1 MTEQKVE
8 NYLNCNKERLFP
20 NNEVTEAEL
29 KQALLAAPDTFEM
42 YLNSMPLRNPSV
54 YKLIA
59 FALGSFGVDRFY
71 LQDIQ
76 KGVLKFMT
84 AGGFLIWWL
93 KDVITAKKRCKAY
106 NCKQLIAATKN
117 PAVVAE
123 MKNMD
128 SKIAGTMTTAKKM
141 APEIKK
147 LGKSFKDLQDTF
159 EP

>member
-1 MTEQKVE
+1 
-8 NYLNCNKERLFP
+8 
-20 NNEVTEAEL
+20 
-29 KQALLAAPDTFEM
+29 
-42 YLNSMPLRNPSV
+42 MPLRNPSV

-71 LQDIQ
+71 LQDIK

-93 KDVITAKKRCKAY
+93 KDVVTSKQRCRAY
-106 NCKQLIAATKN
+106 NCKQLIAATQN

-123 MKNMD
+123 MQNMD
-128 SKIAGTMTTAKKM
+128 NKIAGTMATAKKM
-141 APEIKK
+141 APEMKK
-147 LGKSFKDLQDTF
+147 LGKSFKDLRDTF

>member
-20 NNEVTEAEL
+20 NNEVTETEL

-71 LQDIQ
+71 LQDIK
-76 KGVLKFMT
+76 KGVLKFFT
-84 AGGFLIWWL
+84 AGGLLIWWF
-93 KDVITAKKRCKAY
+93 KDVVTSKQRCRAY

-128 SKIAGTMTTAKKM
+128 SKIAVTMATAKKITSV
-141 APEIKK
+141 IKEV
-147 LGKSFKDLQDTF
+147 GKSFKNV
-159 EP
+159 